1 MQRFGKVASKQEPVT
16 SSPLWH
22 KARNWRMR
30 AEELRSL
37 ADDMK
42 DVEARAIM
50 LRIAA
55 DYDRLA
61 ESAELTERSGPW

>member
-1 MQRFGKVASKQEPVT
+1 
-16 SSPLWH
+16 
-22 KARNWRMR
+22 MR

-42 DVEARAIM
+42 DAQAKAIM

-61 ESAELTERSGPW
+61 ERAELTEEGCPPFVGRLRE

>member
-1 MQRFGKVASKQEPVT
+1 
-16 SSPLWH
+16 
-22 KARNWRMR
+22 MR
-30 AEELRSL
+30 GEELRSL

-61 ESAELTERSGPW
+61 ERAELTEESGP

>member
-1 MQRFGKVASKQEPVT
+1 MI

-22 KARNWRMR
+22 KSRNWRMR
-30 AEELRSL
+30 AEELRTL
-37 ADDMK
+37 AGDMN
-42 DVEARAIM
+42 DVEAKAIM

-61 ESAELTERSGPW
+61 ERAELNEDIAPLWARSGRK

>member
-1 MQRFGKVASKQEPVT
+1 MARPR
-16 SSPLWH
+16 WH
-22 KARNWRMR
+22 EARTWRMR

-42 DVEARAIM
+42 DAHAQVIM
-50 LRIAA
+50 LRIAS

-61 ESAELTERSGPW
+61 DTASEDGSPPGAGS